1 MKGRTRPS
9 PCGSKKILR
18 HPENPPWG
26 TAQPGEV
33 RPLLSGREPFR
44 ASQCGAPPDCGQGSE
59 AESDSTNDVRVLL
72 LVRGGRTDNR
82 RRFPPGVADAQHRDL
97 PGLHRR
103 LQPAIPKHDKHH
115 DHGPGSVS
123 HGQGSGHSRQ
133 CHFHLLAPYSP
144 ELNPI
149 ERYWKHLKD
158 QIAWRAFEDLQQ
170 LKDHVARLICETTPE
185 RVRSLTQFPFFMVA
199 ING

>member
-33 RPLLSGREPFR
+33 PPFLSGREPFR

-82 RRFPPGVADAQHRDL
+82 RRLPPGVAGAQHRDL
-97 PGLHRR
+97 PGLHGR
-103 LQPAIPKHDKHH
+103 LQPAIPKDDKHH

-133 CHFHLLAPYSP
+133 CHFHLLAPLLS
-144 ELNPI
+144 
-149 ERYWKHLKD
+149 RTQSH
-158 QIAWRAFEDLQQ
+158 RALLEASQGPNRMAGVRGLAAAQGSRRPVDL
-170 LKDHVARLICETTPE
+170 
-185 RVRSLTQFPFFMVA
+185 
-199 ING
+199 